1 MRALAG
7 EDGPRDIEAADAE
20 DCYVT
25 SDSATLRLTAEPGE
39 YQVEWLLP
47 GATGEITR
55 LRGDL
60 DLAPDKPPRG
70 NAYGAVPAQ
79 YTQAG
84 TSQFMS
90 FPQRYDASVIV
101 GTAVSGLTILLLD
114 AQVEIWFD
122 NRAVITARA
131 ALVSRSGWTG
141 GVPVIKALTVQV
153 EGLDAIAGVPPVSKA
168 ELPSNRDEGRRYLD
182 WSWEAVGNPDST
194 QRWSDS
200 NATVT
205 LSFPS
210 SVSPPNGFFF
220 RVSFSPTV
228 RIELRESRPLVD
240 VFRVWIEPLRRIV
253 ALGTARQEKIT
264 LATVDAQSES
274 GETVNFQVFGSA
286 LYQAPYVSDSNVA
299 LKVKRSFAIA
309 PDDMSLLA
317 LLRQWQHLESE
328 HHPLLETYGAMMY
341 APAQHPRNRFLLVVQ
356 ALEGL
361 HGYETRDVRAAR
373 VEQHRLRRS
382 AVLAETEGMLSAE
395 SVRFLKRHL
404 AARPASSLQQV
415 LQETLATAPVDIEPL
430 LAVSDLVSDVM
441 QDSRHSTNTYDALRL
456 IRNDLAHGTRGYDV
470 RAVHEVAELLEGVVR
485 AHMLRILGCSIEA
498 QQRDQ
503 ERLQT

>member
-1 MRALAG
+1 MNSVS
-7 EDGPRDIEAADAE
+7 AA
-20 DCYVT
+20 
-25 SDSATLRLTAEPGE
+25 LRLIAEPGE

-47 GATGEITR
+47 GATGELTR
-55 LRGDL
+55 VRGDL
-60 DLAPDKPPRG
+60 DLAPDKAPRG

-79 YTQAG
+79 YTPAG

-90 FPQRYDASVIV
+90 FPQRYEASVVV
-101 GTAVSGLTILLLD
+101 GTAVSGLTIVLLD

-122 NRAVITARA
+122 NRAAITARA

-141 GVPVIKALTVQV
+141 GAPVVKTLTVQV
-153 EGLDAIAGVPPVSKA
+153 EGLDAIAGVAPVFGVK
-168 ELPSNRDEGRRYLD
+168 LPLNRDDGCRYLD
-182 WSWEAVGNPDST
+182 WPWEAVGNPDST

-200 NATVT
+200 DATLT

-228 RIELRESRPLVD
+228 RIELHDARPLVD
-240 VFRVWIEPLRRIV
+240 VFTEWIEPLRRIV
-253 ALGTARQEKIT
+253 ALGTGRQEKVT
-264 LATVDAQSES
+264 FATIDVQSES
-274 GETVNFQVFGSA
+274 GETTNFQVFGSA
-286 LYQAPYVSDSNVA
+286 LHQTPYVSDANVA
-299 LKVKRSFAIA
+299 RQVRRSFAIS

-317 LLRQWQHLESE
+317 LLRQWQHLASE
-328 HHPLLETYGAMMY
+328 HHPLLETYGSMMY
-341 APAQHPRNRFLLVVQ
+341 APAQHPRNRLLLLIQ

-361 HGYETRDVRAAR
+361 HGHETRDARASR
-373 VEQHRLRRS
+373 VEGHRVHRDG
-382 AVLAETEGMLSAE
+382 VLAEAEGVLSAE

-415 LQETLATAPVDIEPL
+415 LKETLVTAPVDVEPA
-430 LAVSDLVSDVM
+430 LAISDLVAEVM
-441 QDSRHSTNTYDALRL
+441 QDPRRPTNAYDALRI

-470 RAVHEVAELLEGVVR
+470 RAVHDVAQLLEGVVR
-485 AHMLRILGCSIEA
+485 SHVLRILGCSRDA

-503 ERLQT
+503 ERYET